1 MRRFQRIDTQ
11 SGSTVIDLTSIVAI
25 TKRKTRNYS
34 VERERE
40 GFVVTLWDIHM
51 ASGTIFTAWSLPLD
65 DNSWMNTMIGVG
77 EKDFL

>member
-11 SGSTVIDLTSIVAI
+11 SGKTVIDLTSIVAI
-25 TKRKTRNYS
+25 TKRKTRHYS
-34 VERERE
+34 EKEQKVEYRE
-40 GFVVTLWDIHM
+40 TLWDIHM